1 MWVHVLG
8 SAAGG
13 GFPQWNCG
21 CHNCNGLRRG
31 TVRARARTQTS
42 VAVSADRRN
51 WFLVHASPD
60 IRSQIESY
68 APLHPRAGR
77 DTPIA
82 GILLTN
88 GDLDQCL
95 GLFSLRE
102 SQPLHVYATNRV
114 RDGFIHR
121 NQLYRTL
128 TRTPDQITWHALKA
142 YTEGESLLLPD
153 GIPSGLLVTTIP
165 VPGKVPLHL
174 EKELPP
180 DDEDTI
186 ALLIRD
192 NTTGGMLAY
201 VPCIARPSSDLFPQL
216 DSADCLFFDGTF
228 WSEDELIR
236 LGLGQRS
243 SLEMGHWPLDGQ
255 AGSLP
260 MLGSLRTRRRILIH
274 INNTNPMLDE
284 QSPERGLIQAAGI
297 EVAYDGMEVM
307 I

>member
-1 MWVHVLG
+1 MWVQVLG

-21 CHNCNGLRRG
+21 CRNCDGLRRG

-42 VAVSADRRN
+42 VAVSADRSN

-60 IRSQIESY
+60 IRSQIEGF

-102 SQPLHVYATNRV
+102 SQPLHLYATTRV
-114 RDGFIHR
+114 RDGFIHGNR
-121 NQLYRTL
+121 LYRTL
-128 TRTPDQITWHALKA
+128 SRTPDQITWHTLKPH
-142 YTEGESLLLPD
+142 TEGESLLLPNAT
-153 GIPSGLLVTTIP
+153 PSGLLMTTIP

-174 EKELPP
+174 EHDLAP
-180 DDEDTI
+180 DEEDTV

-192 NTTGGMLAY
+192 ETTGGALAY
-201 VPCIARPSSDLFPQL
+201 IPCVAGPSPELEALLPA
-216 DSADCLFFDGTF
+216 ADCLFFDGTF

-236 LGLGQRS
+236 MGLSQRS
-243 SLEMGHWPLDGQ
+243 AMDMGHWPLGGPT
-255 AGSLP
+255 GSLQV
-260 MLGSLRTRRRILIH
+260 LTSLRTRRRILIH
-274 INNTNPMLDE
+274 INNTNPILDE
-284 QSPERGLIQAAGI
+284 QSPERRLIDAAGLD
-297 EVAYDGMEVM
+297 VAHDGMEV
-307 I
+307 IV

>member
-1 MWVHVLG
+1 MWVQVLG

-21 CHNCNGLRRG
+21 CHNCDGLRRG
-31 TVRARARTQTS
+31 TVQARARTQTS

-60 IRSQIESY
+60 IRSQIEGC

-102 SQPLHVYATNRV
+102 SQPLHLYATDRV
-114 RDGFIHR
+114 RDGFIHG
-121 NQLYRTL
+121 NKLYRTL
-128 TRTPDQITWHALKA
+128 SRTPDQITWHTLKLHSSK
-142 YTEGESLLLPD
+142 ESLLTPD
-153 GIPSGLLVTTIP
+153 GSPSGLLVTTIP

-174 EKELPP
+174 EKELVP
-180 DDEDTI
+180 DEEDTI
-186 ALLIRD
+186 ALFIRD
-192 NTTGGMLAY
+192 ETTGSALAY
-201 VPCIARPSSDLFPQL
+201 VPCVAGPTPDLQPL
-216 DSADCLFFDGTF
+216 LHAADCLFFDGTF

-243 SLEMGHWPLDGQ
+243 AKDMGHWPLG
-255 AGSLP
+255 GSD
-260 MLGSLRTRRRILIH
+260 GSLRMLASLPTTRRILIH
-274 INNTNPMLDE
+274 INNTNPIFDE
-284 QSPERGLIQAAGI
+284 QSPERRSLEAAGI